1 MNSEGVGIGTTYCTR
16 VFATITS
23 DFSWGGTGIE
33 TSNYYGTY
41 SWGRIDLSSRAGLN
55 SYTAYTLGGIGTND
69 VTGIQTSMK
78 VQRTASLKY
87 NNYDT

>member
-1 MNSEGVGIGTTYCTR
+1 MG
-16 VFATITS
+16 A
-23 DFSWGGTGIE
+23 FSWG
-33 TSNYYGTY
+33 
-41 SWGRIDLSSRAGLN
+41 RVDVKSRAGLN

-87 NNYDT
+87 KNYDT

>member
-1 MNSEGVGIGTTYCTR
+1 MNVILKKLILFYGFISIFFIPGCEDEKATEDSFVSDEFNISR
-16 VFATITS
+16 V
-23 DFSWGGTGIE
+23 DVK
-33 TSNYYGTY
+33 
-41 SWGRIDLSSRAGLN
+41 SRAGLN

-87 NNYDT
+87 KNYDT